1 MKVTKVKFPTASTL
15 QLSDYDYSDS
25 YQGKYYDAD
34 NSIGLGDIGKAF
46 FASAPGWTK
55 FLFALRNKI
64 VPIFGLKV
72 PDEGKSLEEI
82 AENFSFEPNENLGLF
97 KVYGKTEKE
106 VIMGEDDQHL
116 NFRISLLKT
125 ADPAEKE
132 MKRLTISTTVE
143 FNNRLGKLYFL
154 PVKPFHKLIVAAML
168 KRTIRQ
174 IEKGENSSH

>member
-1 MKVTKVKFPTASTL
+1 MKVTKVKFPAASTL
-15 QLSDYDYSDS
+15 QVSDYDYSDS
-25 YQGKYYDAD
+25 YQGKFYDAE

-72 PDEGKSLEEI
+72 PDTGKSPEEI
-82 AENFSFEPNENLGLF
+82 AENFSFEPNESMGLF
-97 KVYGKTEKE
+97 KVFARTEKE

-116 NFRISLLKT
+116 NFRISLLKE
-125 ADPAEKE
+125 ADPTEKA
-132 MKRLTISTTVE
+132 MKNLTISTTVE

-168 KRTIRQ
+168 KRTIKQ
-174 IEKGENSSH
+174 LGKAGNN

>member
-1 MKVTKVKFPTASTL
+1 MKVKKVKFPAASTL
-15 QLSDYDYSDS
+15 KALDYDYSDS

-34 NSIGLGDIGKAF
+34 DSIDLGAIGKAF
-46 FASAPGWTK
+46 FLSAPGWTK

-72 PDEGKSLEEI
+72 PDTGKSPEEI
-82 AENFSFEPNENLGLF
+82 AENFKFEPNESLGLF
-97 KVYGKTEKE
+97 KVYSKTEKE

-116 NFRISLLKT
+116 NFRISLLKEV
-125 ADPAEKE
+125 DPTEKE

-143 FNNRLGKLYFL
+143 FNNRLGKLYFV

-168 KRTIRQ
+168 KRTIQ
-174 IEKGENSSH
+174 QLGKVENSQH